1 MGQRPF
7 VLEHARQVSA
17 INPPATGRTA
27 DEMLGL
33 TRGRVAQT
41 PSKCICRGE
50 CRSFSFGAVWRAELE
65 VAILASMATYEYR
78 VTEAADGLFPV
89 ELWSSQGDRSQL
101 IYKTRGFQTRELA
114 EAWIVPVEDR
124 SGDPPSP
131 RSRVIYL
138 KPRSST
144 FNP

>member
-1 MGQRPF
+1 VRRSLRSVLRRMGQRPF
-7 VLEHARQVSA
+7 VLERARQVSA

-65 VAILASMATYEYR
+65 VAILASMATYEY
-78 VTEAADGLFPV
+78 
-89 ELWSSQGDRSQL
+89 
-101 IYKTRGFQTRELA
+101 KTRGFQSRELA

>member
-1 MGQRPF
+1 VWQPSLLARGRGSGSEYRTSGLPLSQHGASYGPSSVPTAPATAASASASIRRPA
-7 VLEHARQVSA
+7 VSLNEHLEH
-17 INPPATGRTA
+17 
-27 DEMLGL
+27 DD
-33 TRGRVAQT
+33 
-41 PSKCICRGE
+41 GE
-50 CRSFSFGAVWRAELE
+50 
-65 VAILASMATYEYR
+65 ASMVTHKYR
-78 VTEAADGLFPV
+78 VTEAADGTFPV
-89 ELWSSQGDRSQL
+89 ELWSSQRDRSQL
-101 IYKTRGFQTRELA
+101 IYKTRGFQSRELA

>member
-1 MGQRPF
+1 MTGIQRRAQSKRPDPPF
-7 VLEHARQVSA
+7 RDDGPGLATTHRCKARHDRNDSYQKTDRLA
-17 INPPATGRTA
+17 AW
-27 DEMLGL
+27 
-33 TRGRVAQT
+33 
-41 PSKCICRGE
+41 
-50 CRSFSFGAVWRAELE
+50 FGAVWRAGLE
-65 VAILASMATYEYR
+65 RASMATYEYR
-78 VTEAADGLFPV
+78 VTEAADGTFPV

>member
-1 MGQRPF
+1 MLASILRKSRPG
-7 VLEHARQVSA
+7 VSLNEHLEH
-17 INPPATGRTA
+17 
-27 DEMLGL
+27 DD
-33 TRGRVAQT
+33 
-41 PSKCICRGE
+41 GE
-50 CRSFSFGAVWRAELE
+50 
-65 VAILASMATYEYR
+65 ASMVTYEYR
-78 VTEAADGLFPV
+78 VTGAADGTFPV
-89 ELWSSQGDRSQL
+89 ELWNSQGDRNQL
-101 IYKTRGFQTRELA
+101 IYKTRGFQSRELA